1 MNYLKHHI
9 SALVFVLF
17 ELFIC
22 IKVIQWSVKN
32 GWGTYYHM
40 AIMLMI
46 CSSISISS
54 VISKAILNTS
64 PDQLILYILYY
75 LTFGVYFIYYYY
87 KSGVVRSET
96 ALILFVLYSGVV
108 ITAPVFR
115 KDIYFQ
121 FTSMS
126 LLLLFY
132 FLSVKGF
139 LYLINRESTTHTIT
153 ENPLLWIS
161 CGLLIYGLIYAIREF
176 PRFYFNSLDL
186 DYIEGALQKFLRNM
200 EFTVS
205 LLVWFLF
212 FIGIRKHSPANQR

>member
-1 MNYLKHHI
+1 MDYLKHNI
-9 SALVFVLF
+9 TALVFVLF

-22 IKVIQWSVKN
+22 IKVIQWSFKN

-46 CSSISISS
+46 CSCINMSS
-54 VISKAILNTS
+54 LISKVMLNS
-64 PDQLILYILYY
+64 DPDQLTLYILYY

-87 KSGVVRSET
+87 KSGVVRFKT
-96 ALILFVLYSGVV
+96 ALILFVLYGVVV
-108 ITAPVFR
+108 ITSPVLQR
-115 KDIYFQ
+115 DIYVL

-132 FLSVKGF
+132 FLSIKGF
-139 LYLINRESTTHTIT
+139 LYLINREVSAHTIT
-153 ENPLLWIS
+153 ESPLLWIS
-161 CGLLIYGLIYAIREF
+161 SGLLIYGLVFSLREF
-176 PRFYFNSLDL
+176 PRFYFISLDP
-186 DYIEGALQKFLRNM
+186 DYAGFLQKFLRNM

-212 FIGIRKHSPANQR
+212 FVGIRKHTPENQR